1 MINIVKKLRSILKKN
16 KITYLIDSDDYK
28 DFLIYSL
35 KDEKILGLDTEFDWR
50 KTYFP
55 TLCLLQI
62 ATKKNV
68 FLIDCIKCKDLIFLK
83 QILEDKKKL
92 LIFHS
97 SRSDATVLNTNLKIK
112 VKNIFDIQ
120 IAEKLLFGGEIKN
133 YGTLVKNYLNIFLKK
148 SETNSNWLNRPF
160 SSEQLSYAS
169 EDVSYL
175 IEIYQEQKK
184 VLKKKNLFKKTLEK
198 SKKEVFYGNQELHI
212 SRLKK
217 LKKISKIEKKI
228 FLWRESYASKNNIPP
243 SHVLRD
249 KELKNISKE
258 IKNHDKKSLSSIF
271 NNKKAFQDF
280 IIEMNI

>member
-50 KTYFP
+50 RTYFP

-120 IAEKLLFGGEIKN
+120 IAEKLLLGGDIKN
-133 YGTLVKNYLNIFLKK
+133 YGTLVKNYFNIFLKK

-198 SKKEVFYGNQELHI
+198 SKKEVIYGNQELHI

-217 LKKISKIEKKI
+217 LKNISKIEKKI

-243 SHVLRD
+243 SHVFRD

-258 IKNHDKKSLSSIF
+258 IKNHDKNSLSSIF